1 MKRALMVLQ
10 LVLGI
15 YFLFVGV
22 MHFVLPEGLPAQMG
36 WMYELSPALHWL
48 SGSAE
53 VLAGLALLGVPLI
66 RRYGNLVPLAAA
78 GLVLTMLGA
87 MAWHLSRGEA
97 SNIVQ
102 NLIVGAF
109 AAFLAYQ
116 RWKTYPLSFS

>member
-1 MKRALMVLQ
+1 MKRALMILQ

-22 MHFVLPEGLPAQMG
+22 MHFVLPDGLPAQMG

-78 GLVLTMLGA
+78 GLALTMLGA

-97 SNIVQ
+97 SSIVQ
-102 NLIVGAF
+102 NLVVGAL

>member
-102 NLIVGAF
+102 NLIVGAL

-116 RWKTYPLSFS
+116 RWKTYPLAYN